1 MPAKK
6 ILKDHDRKFR
16 LLFQDHPQPMWLFD
30 AESRKLLEA
39 NEAAVKLYGY
49 SADEMRSMPMDEL
62 QASGDLERFLSQP
75 HEFPKA
81 APEIWRHRTKSGRAI
96 DVEIAVHDIDY
107 RGKTVQLAVVM
118 DVTGRRDLEEQLRQ
132 AQKME
137 AVGMLAGG
145 VAHDFNNLL
154 TIINGYS
161 QLILN
166 NLPKNDPNRHSAEQI
181 MKAGDRAAGAHQSA
195 SRIQPPAGDA
205 AQGAGSQPAGHGLS
219 TMLRRLIGEDIDLQ
233 LTLREDLGRVECRP
247 GTDRTGDDEPGGERP
262 RRHAARRRS
271 DHRNR

>member
-1 MPAKK
+1 
-6 ILKDHDRKFR
+6 
-16 LLFQDHPQPMWLFD
+16 MWLFD
-30 AESRKLLEA
+30 AQSRKLIEA

-49 SADEMRSMPMDEL
+49 TADEMRSMPMEEF
-62 QASGDLERFLSQP
+62 QATGDLERFLSQP
-75 HEFPKA
+75 HEFPKT

-107 RGKTVQLAVVM
+107 RGKSVQLAVVM

-154 TIINGYS
+154 TIITGYS

-181 MKAGDRAAGAHQSA
+181 MKAGDRAAALTNQLLA
-195 SRIQPPAGDA
+195 FSRRQVMQPKVLDLNNVVNGLERDA
-205 AQGAGSQPAGHGLS
+205 AASDRRRHRPAAYAA
-219 TMLRRLIGEDIDLQ
+219 RRSWP
-233 LTLREDLGRVECRP
+233 RECRP
-247 GTDRTGDDEPGGERP
+247 GTDRTGADEPGGECT
-262 RRHAARRRS
+262 RRDAEGRRS
-271 DHRNR
+271 DHRDRERDAGRALTPAATSRSSPVRTCC